1 MNELE
6 IFKNEEFGEIRTIT
20 INNEPWF
27 VSKDVAFVLGYSNP
41 RDAISKHVDVEDKG
55 VAKCDTLGGSQDL
68 TVINESGLYSL
79 ILSSKLPTAKKFK
92 HWVTSEVLPTIRK
105 HGVYATAE
113 TIENIIANPD
123 NGIKLLQALKAE
135 QDKNKALEV
144 ENTELKPKAL
154 FADAVAGS
162 NTSILIRE
170 LAKIIKGNG
179 VNIGEHKLFGWLREH
194 GYLIRKYGCDYNTP
208 TQKSMELGVMELKK
222 TAVNKPDGTVITRT
236 TPLITGKGQVYFVNK
251 FCKSE
256 GIQ

>member
-162 NTSILIRE
+162 NTSMLIRE

-251 FCKSE
+251 FCGKKE
-256 GIQ
+256 

>member
-105 HGVYATAE
+105 HGAYMTDEKAFDVLHNAGGLA
-113 TIENIIANPD
+113 D
-123 NGIKLLQALKAE
+123 LLQQAAE
-135 QDKNKALEV
+135 QLKQKDVQIERM
-144 ENTELKPKAL
+144 KPKAL
-154 FADAVAGS
+154 FADAVAS
-162 NTSILIRE
+162 SKNSILIGE
-170 LAKIIKGNG
+170 LAKIIKAKGYD
-179 VNIGEHKLFGWLREH
+179 IGQNKLFTWMREN
-194 GYLIRKYGCDYNTP
+194 GYLMKTGEAYNQP
-208 TQKSMELGVMELKK
+208 TQKSMELGLMEIKK
-222 TAVNKPDGTVITRT
+222 STINNPDGSIRT
-236 TPLITGKGQVYFVNK
+236 TTTTKITGKGQVYFVNK
-251 FCKSE
+251 FCGKKE
-256 GIQ
+256 

>member
-27 VSKDVAFVLGYSNP
+27 VSKDVAFVLGYSNS

-105 HGVYATAE
+105 HGAYMTDEKAFDVLHNAGGLA
-113 TIENIIANPD
+113 D
-123 NGIKLLQALKAE
+123 LLQQAAE
-135 QDKNKALEV
+135 QLKQKDVQIERM
-144 ENTELKPKAL
+144 KPKAL
-154 FADAVAGS
+154 FADAVAS
-162 NTSILIRE
+162 SKNSILIGE
-170 LAKIIKGNG
+170 LSKIIKANSYD
-179 VNIGEHKLFGWLREH
+179 IGQRRLFSWMRDN
-194 GYLIRKYGCDYNTP
+194 GYLMKTGEAYNQP
-208 TQKSMELGVMELKK
+208 TQKSMDLGLMEIKK
-222 TAVNKPDGTVITRT
+222 STINNPDGSIRT
-236 TPLITGKGQVYFVNK
+236 TTTTKITGKGQVYFVNK
-251 FCKSE
+251 FCK
-256 GIQ
+256 

>member
-105 HGVYATAE
+105 HGAYATAE
-113 TIENIIANPD
+113 TIESIISNPD

-170 LAKIIKGNG
+170 LAKIIKGKG

-251 FCKSE
+251 FCGKK
-256 GIQ
+256 G